1 MPTTPNHAA
10 PPRPPVIALMGP
22 TASGKTAASLAMAQ
36 RFGGEIVSVDSALV
50 YRRLDI
56 GSAKPSPDER
66 ALVPHHMID
75 ICDPHEVFSAAEFAS
90 AARRA
95 IDAIHARGR
104 LPILVGG
111 TGLYFRALLDG
122 LNSMPAADAGIR
134 SALEQEAAR
143 RGWTALHGDLAAV
156 DPDAARRIKPG
167 DAQRISRA
175 LEVWRL
181 TGTPISVLQ
190 QQVSASPGRAWRVLK
205 LILCPADRNALHRRI
220 AHRYE
225 VMRAQGLVEEVAGL
239 RTDPRLHADLPA
251 MRAVGYRQ
259 VSGYLDGAYGAD
271 ELAMRVVAATRQLAK
286 RQITWLRREWDGFWR
301 DPTDAGSDLAG
312 LVGGF
317 LGDGTR

>member
-1 MPTTPNHAA
+1 
-10 PPRPPVIALMGP
+10 MGP
-22 TASGKTAASLAMAQ
+22 TASGKTAASLALAQ

-56 GSAKPSPDER
+56 GSAKPSQEER
-66 ALVPHHMID
+66 ALVPHHLID
-75 ICDPHEVFSAAEFAS
+75 VCDPHEIFSAAEFAS
-90 AARRA
+90 AARST
-95 IDAIHARGR
+95 IDAIHARGG

-134 SALEQEAAR
+134 RALEQDAAR
-143 RGWTALHGDLAAV
+143 RGWSALHDDLAAV

-190 QQVSASPGRAWRVLK
+190 QQANDSPGRVWRVLK
-205 LILCPADRNALHRRI
+205 MILCPADRAELHRRI
-220 AHRYE
+220 ALRYE
-225 VMRAQGLVEEVAGL
+225 LMRAQGLVEEVAGL
-239 RTDPRLHADLPA
+239 RDDLRLHPDLPA

-259 VSGYLDGAYGAD
+259 VSGYLDGEYGAD
-271 ELAMRVVAATRQLAK
+271 ELATRVVAATRQLAK

-301 DPTDAGSDLAG
+301 DPTEPGSDLDR

-317 LGDGTR
+317 LGGGTG